1 MVGHETFRA
10 LFDRVHSA
18 VGENA
23 AIRLVIDYFDI
34 PEASILDV
42 RFDQTLAKTWEWR
55 GVGRGGPGTLTFGP
69 ELFNH
74 TVEDIVHSVAGAY
87 EDARLTVFSGRMSS
101 NVREFLAKKVEI
113 LSQMATGR
121 RMWEEHFGGRADGFV
136 QDAWK
141 GLQSFKA
148 MTPEEQVKHWE
159 VFEEVRAEV
168 RKRFQAASPSE
179 AAGSADVL
187 REYEAITKPTPS
199 AP

>member
-1 MVGHETFRA
+1 
-10 LFDRVHSA
+10 
-18 VGENA
+18 
-23 AIRLVIDYFDI
+23 
-34 PEASILDV
+34 
-42 RFDQTLAKTWEWR
+42 
-55 GVGRGGPGTLTFGP
+55 
-69 ELFNH
+69 
-74 TVEDIVHSVAGAY
+74 
-87 EDARLTVFSGRMSS
+87 
-101 NVREFLAKKVEI
+101 
-113 LSQMATGR
+113 
-121 RMWEEHFGGRADGFV
+121 MWEEHFGGRADGFV

-141 GLQSFKA
+141 GLQGFRA